1 MPNIPHLDSGAE
13 GAADAKREIA
23 QPDVVASQRTATS
36 DDREHIGAFGCT
48 FVLAPSFSLKLGTDW
63 EAIAIYGI
71 LRTEGLGML
80 IMSEL
85 QAHARAGLNFWTD
98 MAPLL
103 GASAHRVLSAENA
116 GGASHISEAMSAEVL
131 ERAFGAAVART
142 ELELRYWPSG
152 GPITDF
158 SVALGDE
165 CVQLGVSVTRALHA
179 ETAEALL
186 RKKLGGVIESTR
198 TCCNGGFRKQ
208 VLHVWTRTR
217 KLARALRQAYAA
229 IDAALVADTVVL
241 VTVCSGLSEL
251 FTEKQRAP
259 RPRAPRAPKGQKDEQ
274 HLRVLQESDPVVAA
288 LRDNKR

>member
-1 MPNIPHLDSGAE
+1 MQTTAHLGSGAE
-13 GAADAKREIA
+13 GAADANHEMTWCK
-23 QPDVVASQRTATS
+23 VVPTQTATA

-63 EAIAIYGI
+63 EPLAVYSI
-71 LRTEGLGML
+71 LRTEGFGVF

-85 QAHARAGLNFWTD
+85 QAHARVGLNFWTD

-103 GASAHRVLSAENA
+103 GASAHKVLNAENA
-116 GGASHISEAMSAEVL
+116 GGASRISEAMSAEVL
-131 ERAFGAAVART
+131 ERAFGAVVTRT

-158 SVALGDE
+158 SIALGDE

-186 RKKLGGVIESTR
+186 RKKLGGVVESTR

-217 KLARALRQAYAA
+217 KLARALRQAYMAC
-229 IDAALVADTVVL
+229 DAALVADTVVL

-259 RPRAPRAPKGQKDEQ
+259 PSRTPRAPKGQKDEQ
-274 HLRVLQESDPVVAA
+274 HLKVLHESDPVVAA
-288 LRDNKR
+288 ALREIR